1 MKTFRQV
8 LLMLVFAW
16 VSSGTQV
23 EAQNPR
29 PTPTPSPS
37 PMQMEMPMNMPM
49 PSPSPMKMPM
59 ATPTP
64 TPRPAPSPRQMQMER
79 QMNMPMPSTFPMAQR
94 PVTSDQQSTIS
105 TVPFPPPK
113 DWPHPVEDEKRYT
126 FVLADVFEFQP
137 NGKDTEFRWDTEA
150 WHGSDYNRIWFKSEG
165 EQGLSKAE
173 RNLDFQVLYGRFVR
187 RYYDFQIG
195 ARAETKTFGGASV
208 TRGQFVIGI
217 EGLVPY
223 KYELESALFISH
235 QGDVSGRV
243 TFTRDY
249 LFTQKWI
256 LQGRVETNFSAQR
269 VARFGLGSG
278 LNDIELGL
286 RVRHEIR
293 REFAPYFGVSWDR
306 KLFGT
311 ADFVRQEGNNPSKL
325 RFVIGVRLWR

>member
-1 MKTFRQV
+1 MKTFRRIV
-8 LLMLVFAW
+8 LVLAFAS
-16 VSSGTQV
+16 VSSALQV
-23 EAQNPR
+23 EAQSPA
-29 PTPTPSPS
+29 PKPTPSPS

-49 PSPSPMKMPM
+49 PSPSPMRMPM

-64 TPRPAPSPRQMQMER
+64 TPKSTPTQSPMQMEK
-79 QMNMPMPSTFPMAQR
+79 QMNMPMSSPTPTLQR
-94 PVTSDQQSTIS
+94 PDTSAEQRAAS

-137 NGKDTEFRWDTEA
+137 KGKDTQFRWDTEA
-150 WHGSDYNRIWFKSEG
+150 WHGGDYNRIWFKSEG
-165 EQGLSKAE
+165 DHGLAKPE
-173 RNLDFQVLYGRFVR
+173 RNLDFQVLYGRFVK

-195 ARAETKTFGGASV
+195 ARAETKTFRGASV

-311 ADFVRQEGNNPSKL
+311 ADFARLEGNNASQL
-325 RFVIGVRLWR
+325 RFVMGVRVWR